1 MWRFIIAIAIVF
13 LIVQP
18 AAALQ
23 QGRGGG
29 PKPKPTV
36 PHSST
41 PAGTARGSQATK
53 AHAPAPKPVKQST
66 HPQGKTPNAGATR
79 THTNSKPAAAAAKSS
94 TPGNTKKAT
103 VSAPTTTSGNTKKTT
118 APAATTSSGDTK
130 TTTVS
135 AATTTSTGTLTPVQQ
150 KLQRNTNL
158 AAKLQSRLPSGTNL
172 MTAAADFRN
181 LGQFVAAVNV
191 SNNLGISFTQLKT
204 KMVDEGLSLGQAI
217 QSTKPTANATVEADR
232 AERDARVI
240 IAETETTTS
249 KKVKKPSG
257 VSGTSR

>member
-1 MWRFIIAIAIVF
+1 MRRFIIAIAIVF

-66 HPQGKTPNAGATR
+66 HPQSKTPNAGATR
-79 THTNSKPAAAAAKSS
+79 THTNSKPSTAAAKSS
-94 TPGNTKKAT
+94 PPGNTKKAT
-103 VSAPTTTSGNTKKTT
+103 VSAP
-118 APAATTSSGDTK
+118 
-130 TTTVS
+130 
-135 AATTTSTGTLTPVQQ
+135 TTTSTGTLTPVQQ

>member
-1 MWRFIIAIAIVF
+1 MRHFIIAIAIVF

-79 THTNSKPAAAAAKSS
+79 THTNSKPSTAAAKSP
-94 TPGNTKKAT
+94 TPGNTKKA
-103 VSAPTTTSGNTKKTT
+103 
-118 APAATTSSGDTK
+118 
-130 TTTVS
+130 TVS

-217 QSTKPTANATVEADR
+217 QSTKPTANATAEADR

>member
-1 MWRFIIAIAIVF
+1 MRRFIIAIAIVF

-79 THTNSKPAAAAAKSS
+79 THTNSKPSTAAAKSS

-103 VSAPTTTSGNTKKTT
+103 VPAPTTTSGNTKKTT
-118 APAATTSSGDTK
+118 AP
-130 TTTVS
+130 

-158 AAKLQSRLPSGTNL
+158 AAKLQSRLPSGTDL